1 MHIYVHT
8 ATCYS
13 NYQGDTWPCLPHS
26 TMLPSYPF
34 YAPPPPSSFSLHSD
48 DTITAVYYKKHQLK
62 PCKPSNPSKSHAH

>member
-1 MHIYVHT
+1 MYVHT

-34 YAPPPPSSFSLHSD
+34 YAPTPPLPPLSLYIVMTLS
-48 DTITAVYYKKHQLK
+48 QL
-62 PCKPSNPSKSHAH
+62 CTTKSIN